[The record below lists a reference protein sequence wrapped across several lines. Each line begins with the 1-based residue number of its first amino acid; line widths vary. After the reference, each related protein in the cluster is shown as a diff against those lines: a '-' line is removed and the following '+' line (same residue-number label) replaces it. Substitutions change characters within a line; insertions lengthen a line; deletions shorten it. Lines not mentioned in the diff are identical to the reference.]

1 MGLTPDKLFLAEE
14 RGLKTTDTLKRYST
28 FNFEQF
34 FSEHKRAIGNL
45 FICNV
50 DSIAAGKMIFFL
62 SKEDSYQLFFPTTG
76 RIDIVQG
83 GKEFGVETGEVQVLN
98 LGKGEV
104 LEISNP
110 YPNEEI
116 NYIQLAITTDLFLL
130 RASEMLFKFDFEED
144 KNHFI
149 EIVNHAKLPFRLNV
163 GTFANGQ
170 ELICK
175 LQSKDHKLFFF
186 VIDGTFRIDGRILK
200 ARDGLS
206 LWDLEQVQ
214 IVSLSDNA
222 VILVLEHL

>member
-1 MGLTPDKLFLAEE
+1 MGLTPDKLFLADE

-28 FNFEQF
+28 FYFEQF
-34 FSEHKRAIGNL
+34 FSEQHAIGNL
-45 FICNV
+45 FICND

-62 SKEDSYQLFFPTTG
+62 SKEDSYQLFFPITG

-110 YPNEEI
+110 YPTKEI
-116 NYIQLAITTDLFLL
+116 NYIQLGITTDLFLL
-130 RASEMLFKFDFEED
+130 RASEMLFKFNFEED

-149 EIVNHAKLPFRLNV
+149 EIVNHAKLPFKLNA
-163 GTFANGQ
+163 GSFTNGQ
-170 ELICK
+170 ELIYK
-175 LQSKDHKLFFF
+175 IQSKDHKLFLF
-186 VIDGTFRIDGRILK
+186 VIDGTFEIEGRILK

-206 LWDLEQVQ
+206 LWDLEQIR

>member
-1 MGLTPDKLFLAEE
+1 MGLTPDKLFLADE
-14 RGLKTTDTLKRYST
+14 RGLKTTDTLTRYST
-28 FNFEQF
+28 FNFEHF
-34 FSEHKRAIGNL
+34 FSEQHAIGNL
-45 FICNV
+45 FICND

-62 SKEDSYQLFFPTTG
+62 SKEDSYQLFFPITG

-110 YPNEEI
+110 YPTKEI
-116 NYIQLAITTDLFLL
+116 NYIQLGITTDLFLL

-149 EIVNHAKLPFRLNV
+149 EIVNHAKLPFKLNA
-163 GTFANGQ
+163 GSFTNGQ
-170 ELICK
+170 ELIYK
-175 LQSKDHKLFFF
+175 IQSKDHKLFFV
-186 VIDGTFRIDGRILK
+186 VIDGAFEIEGRILK
-200 ARDGLS
+200 SRDGLS
-206 LWDLEQVQ
+206 LWDLEQVR
-214 IVSLSDNA
+214 ILSLSDNA